1 MIDRFF
7 RFISSY
13 RASIILLLI
22 YSIGLAGA
30 TLLEKQF
37 GAEAAKMLI
46 YYSPLFIF
54 LQLLIVVNFILTLA
68 NGNYIKQK
76 KWAYLVIHFAFII
89 IMSGALTTFIFGKE
103 GQIHIREGERSSQL
117 VMHTSKG
124 VKTETL
130 PFELELRQFRLNRY
144 PGSQSPSSYESD
156 LIVHSDGKSF
166 EANVYMNN
174 VLDVKGYRFF
184 QASYDEDE
192 LGTILSVNK
201 DVAGRNITYAG
212 YIVLVVGFI
221 LMFFIPNSRFRKLT
235 RQLNEV
241 NREIYKVKK
250 DISKVSLLL
259 LFTLIPNLGFAQQQ
273 QFKNNIPKE
282 HAELFGSIPI
292 QFRGRVMPM
301 NTFSSEILRKVHKET
316 TFENL
321 NSDQFL
327 LNLLA
332 VPQMWMEIP
341 FISVSNDQISR
352 RYNLSEGY
360 VSYRD
365 LFDQNGNYILLPQ
378 LHHIHQHS
386 RGNRTSEESDLLK
399 LDERINILFQLFNYQ
414 MPALFPDAND
424 LAHTWYAPGEN
435 LTSFSERDSI
445 FVSNTFG
452 NYLLEVRNSITSGNW
467 SKPNELLSQV
477 KEFQL
482 NNDKASLI
490 NPDKLKAEI
499 RYNNENIFSKARTLY
514 FILGL
519 LLLIFALLQMLQ
531 GKTWH
536 NKVVSLLFISIILV
550 FIYHI
555 YGMGLRWY
563 ISGYAPWSNSYE
575 TMVYVALAT
584 VLAGLIFGRNSKL
597 TLALATLFGGVI
609 LFVSGLNWMDP
620 QINTLVP
627 VLNSPWL
634 MFHVAVIVAAYG
646 FFGISFLLGILNLII
661 MSFYKAKTFTRLR
674 IKELSIINN
683 LSLMIGLAL
692 MTVGTFLGAVWANE
706 SWGRYW
712 GWDPKETWAL
722 ITIIAYTIV
731 THLYLVK
738 RLNNLWVF
746 NFLSVVSFSSVL
758 MTYFGVNYFLSGMH
772 SYGQTEGISSVFVYI
787 GIAFGIVAI
796 IGFISF
802 SRRSRFEELRM

>member
-746 NFLSVVSFSSVL
+746 NLLSVVSFSSVL

-787 GIAFGIVAI
+787 GIAFGIVTI

>member
-445 FVSNTFG
+445 FISNTFG

-746 NFLSVVSFSSVL
+746 NLLSVVSFSSVL